1 MGVFEWL
8 RLVAGSVFL
17 LIGLVIFFTE
27 IFGVFHFRYVLNRM
41 HATAMGDTLGI
52 SSCMIGLMIFSGWN
66 YTTLKLLL
74 IVVFLWLASPVS
86 SHVLARLEVAT
97 NDNLEAHCTVYPE
110 LKTLENELAA
120 AKSEGSATQQNYP
133 ASEGY
138 ATQQNNPASE
148 GSTTQQSHFANDV
161 ISTGGDTK

>member
-74 IVVFLWLASPVS
+74 IVVFLWLHRLSGIENFRKRTGCRKIGRLCHTTRASCIGRICHTAES
-86 SHVLARLEVAT
+86 FCR
-97 NDNLEAHCTVYPE
+97 
-110 LKTLENELAA
+110 
-120 AKSEGSATQQNYP
+120 
-133 ASEGY
+133 
-138 ATQQNNPASE
+138 
-148 GSTTQQSHFANDV
+148 
-161 ISTGGDTK
+161 